1 MTIRALVVDDSV
13 VIRRLVVQVLE
24 AEPDFEVVGMAANGK
39 IALTKT
45 EQLNPDIVIMDVEM
59 PEMNGIEAVRE
70 LRKRGTRTP
79 IIMFSTLTERGALAT
94 IDALSAGA
102 SDYVAKPSN
111 MGSVTESLHAVA
123 EQLVPKI
130 RALVSARRQPRSAL
144 TMMRTSTQ
152 PATTATGTG
161 LLASQNRRESVA
173 APAAPTWP
181 APQLRPTPKPHPIR
195 AVVLGCSTGGPEA
208 LSRVVAGLIEP
219 LPVPVVVVQ
228 HMPPVFTKQ
237 LAARLNNLGPHRV
250 TEAQQGEELRAGTIH
265 IAPGDWH
272 LKLAQQGVSVT
283 CELVQSE
290 PVNYCR
296 PSVDVLF
303 QSAHELY
310 GGELLSVVLTGMG
323 ADGRAGAGLIA
334 QAGGTVIVQD
344 QATSVVWGM
353 PGAVATAGFAHRI
366 VPIDEIAPT
375 IARVVAATQRATG
388 QK

>member
-1 MTIRALVVDDSV
+1 
-13 VIRRLVVQVLE
+13 RLVVQVLE

-250 TEAQQGEELRAGTIH
+250 TEAQQGEEL
-265 IAPGDWH
+265 
-272 LKLAQQGVSVT
+272 
-283 CELVQSE
+283 
-290 PVNYCR
+290 
-296 PSVDVLF
+296 
-303 QSAHELY
+303 
-310 GGELLSVVLTGMG
+310 
-323 ADGRAGAGLIA
+323 
-334 QAGGTVIVQD
+334 
-344 QATSVVWGM
+344 
-353 PGAVATAGFAHRI
+353 
-366 VPIDEIAPT
+366 
-375 IARVVAATQRATG
+375 
-388 QK
+388 